1 MNAGKGARRPL
12 ILDSFKL
19 TIRPSSPSPRGV
31 ASSPPQPLPRHSA
44 RPPLLP
50 APLCL
55 PLSDSVRVRPGPP
68 RRLFV
73 NEMLSFSMEPR
84 GARADAAQAA
94 ALALSREG
102 DAFSSLARARPPS
115 RRRGF

>member
-1 MNAGKGARRPL
+1 MNARKSAGLRA
-12 ILDSFKL
+12 IWDSFNSVA
-19 TIRPSSPSPRGV
+19 SSSSSRRGV
-31 ASSPPQPLPRHSA
+31 ASHPPQPLPRRSA
-44 RPPLLP
+44 QPPLLP

-55 PLSDSVRVRPGPP
+55 PLSDSVPVRPGPP

-102 DAFSSLARARPPS
+102 DAFSSLARARPPC